1 MTSPSDHQRPE
12 ERAEDAARDLADRG
26 QKVTAR
32 AVRQAAGVS
41 MTIAAAAARAW
52 NDAMAEDDE
61 IQVPAVP
68 GDVIGRFEAI
78 WSDAYRAAVSVVSPE
93 RDRLAAD
100 LAAAQDEISGLTHD
114 VATLEKDHA
123 DALAALRREH
133 DEDTTAWKRELDEAV
148 TERDQAR
155 ESLTVAEG
163 SITEMTLKLRETELR
178 AEAAERERD
187 DLRDNLQKQIAAL
200 LERTPGAPAEPG
212 KQ

>member
-32 AVRQAAGVS
+32 AVRRAAGVS

-78 WSDAYRAAVSVVSPE
+78 WSDTYRAAVSVVSPE

-155 ESLTVAEG
+155 ESLTVTEG

>member
-12 ERAEDAARDLADRG
+12 ERAEAAARDLADRG

-78 WSDAYRAAVSVVSPE
+78 WADAYRAAVAVVSPE

-114 VATLEKDHA
+114 V
-123 DALAALRREH
+123 
-133 DEDTTAWKRELDEAV
+133 DTTAWKNDLVETVA
-148 TERDQAR
+148 ERDRAR
-155 ESLTVAEG
+155 ESLGAAEG

-200 LERTPGAPAEPG
+200 LERTPGPPAAPE